1 MSKYTEED
9 VTSYFDTPLTP
20 SQVAGVLTYLNEG
33 KIPPADPCL
42 SCEPNYIRK
51 LISAV
56 QAEERKNGVFP
67 RVPVAKVLAITDE
80 EESPGEGRLEL
91 RDEFVPEKVIVVS
104 DNPTDPDVDFDGVF
118 KPKPKTRRSK

>member
-1 MSKYTEED
+1 MSNYTTED

-33 KIPPADPCL
+33 KVPPADPCL

-56 QAEERKNGVFP
+56 QAEERKNGAFP
-67 RVPVAKVLAITDE
+67 RVQTTKVL
-80 EESPGEGRLEL
+80 EL
-91 RDEFVPEKVIVVS
+91 KNEFVPASEDRPVVS
-104 DNPTDPDVDFDGVF
+104 ENSTDPEEAE
-118 KPKPKTRRSK
+118 PKPKSRKGK

>member
-1 MSKYTEED
+1 MSNYTTED

-33 KIPPADPCL
+33 KVPPADPCL

-56 QAEERKNGVFP
+56 QAEERKNGSFP
-67 RVPVAKVLAITDE
+67 RVQATKVLVVADE

-91 RDEFVPEKVIVVS
+91 RDEFVPERVIVVS
-104 DNPTDPDVDFDGVF
+104 DNPTDPEVDLEKVIG
-118 KPKPKTRRSK
+118 PKPKSRKGK